1 VSSDVSRA
9 AVRTAERAIRV
20 GIVGVLVVGVRRRDP
35 GAVVNAALA
44 LVGSYLPDVVERRY
58 PVRFRP
64 WQRVYTE
71 AAMLTHAVGMLGP
84 YDDVWWWDH
93 LTHVHSATLLG
104 GVTHAVAR
112 RAGLD
117 PRPRVI
123 AGVVG
128 GGALW
133 EVVEYASHWLSRRV
147 GLDPVLVSYGRVD
160 TALDL
165 VFDLLGAL
173 AVVRFGDGLLEN
185 FHRHA
190 DSRDGDTSDDADH
203 RDTSDDA
210 DHRDTSDDADH
221 RDTSDGDH
229 DARDA
234 DGGHGG
240 SGFGRGG

>member
-1 VSSDVSRA
+1 VSSDISRA
-9 AVRTAERAIRV
+9 AVGTAERAIRV

-117 PRPRVI
+117 PRPRVV

-173 AVVRFGDGLLEN
+173 VVVALGDGLLEN
-185 FHRHA
+185 FHRRA
-190 DSRDGDTSDDADH
+190 DRRDHEAGDVGGHPDTADD
-203 RDTSDDA
+203 
-210 DHRDTSDDADH
+210 
-221 RDTSDGDH
+221 DH
-229 DARDA
+229 DGGDA
-234 DGGHGG
+234 DGGHDSGDTDGG
-240 SGFGRGG
+240 HGDAGVGHRG